1 MENAFQE
8 LETQPDANPFS
19 TANSWPSC
27 SKGGDDAPPE
37 TAPRS
42 RTPISEMGF
51 SDRGADCK
59 LLFGVSMFLPALWFS
74 SRLTPGRRML
84 AFGTW
89 VPQCNR
95 RSTLN
100 QGCLPIYEVT
110 NAIVPAGT
118 FTAEKGGSCLMLSW

>member
-1 MENAFQE
+1 MHLFTAT
-8 LETQPDANPFS
+8 LSTETNTFS
-19 TANSWPSC
+19 PVPRGLRSYDDYYLRHGTATR
-27 SKGGDDAPPE
+27 DAPNL
-37 TAPRS
+37 S
-42 RTPISEMGF
+42 LSEAASLAQRAYERQMGF

-118 FTAEKGGSCLMLSW
+118 